1 MLTGKFFFKAS
12 GKATAAGNTDGFVK
26 VVVDKKT
33 DLILGCHMCGDNVTE
48 MIAEIATACEKGMT
62 AREVAAAIH
71 PHPTMSE
78 GVMEALEAAHGEAVH
93 G

>member
-1 MLTGKFFFKAS
+1 MILISANSMMLLIDVS
-12 GKATAAGNTDGFVK
+12 GSNNFGTQVRQKR
-26 VVVDKKT
+26 
-33 DLILGCHMCGDNVTE
+33 E
-48 MIAEIATACEKGMT
+48 MIAEIATAREKGMT

-78 GVMEALEAAHGEAVH
+78 GVMEALEAAYGEAVH